1 MRRKCRL
8 NLFVYCPY
16 VLVDNSVIEG
26 IMDIEFYLF
35 RITRMRHMAN
45 IYVFFIYLHRF
56 HFNICIDVAKLRILQ
71 SNAFS
76 DDLLVFTARCILKW
90 ETMRLMLIKD
100 VISNQQQLNVFMHTC
115 KKSNAKNIINIFHV
129 LSNANALLNS
139 CYLQK
144 SRNWKDKRRHI
155 ITSRR
160 LTHWNYW
167 KKESKNVF
175 SLISLW

>member
-1 MRRKCRL
+1 MTLSIPNINFFQMHLWMSSL
-8 NLFVYCPY
+8 NAVASLTR
-16 VLVDNSVIEG
+16 NSNFWHS
-26 IMDIEFYLF
+26 DPSHF
-35 RITRMRHMAN
+35 AN
-45 IYVFFIYLHRF
+45 T
-56 HFNICIDVAKLRILQ
+56 
-71 SNAFS
+71 
-76 DDLLVFTARCILKW
+76 LVFTARCILKW

-115 KKSNAKNIINIFHV
+115 KKSNVKNIINIFHV

-160 LTHWNYW
+160 LTHWQYW

-175 SLISLW
+175 ILICCD